1 MADMAACA
9 AACIRQS
16 AWFRPRTSQL
26 FWKRVA
32 GRIALL
38 ETPVTTLQ
46 HMEQVRGGS
55 TRIQAMVTL
64 QKYGI
69 NPSQSSSE
77 HYLIGICEGVPKNT
91 ASVLA
96 FTVNYKYVL

>member
-1 MADMAACA
+1 MAACA

-77 HYLIGICEGVPKNT
+77 QYQFTGVPKNT